1 MAAVDIYIPIIL
13 LFVLFLLNIPI
24 AFSLIASS
32 MFYFLFIN
40 DSIPVS
46 LVMQRFISTVSSFPL
61 LAIPFFIMVGSIM
74 NYAGISR
81 NLLAFADSLIG
92 HKVGGL
98 AHVNVLLSTLMGG
111 ISGSANADAAM
122 QSKIL
127 APEMTKRG
135 YDLPFTAAVTAASSS
150 ISPVIPP
157 GINLIIFALL
167 ANVSVHS
174 MFIAGYVPAFMMAA
188 ALMITIAFISKKR
201 KYKPSREHP
210 ASGKERLGYF
220 GKAIPALLIPFGII
234 LGMRFG
240 LFTPTEAGAIA
251 VLLCTIIGFA
261 IYRELKIHHFAAI
274 LRETIQGTSSV
285 MFIIIGA
292 MVFGYYM
299 TLEQIPQDV
308 ASMLISLTDDKAVL
322 LLIIN
327 ILLIVV
333 GMFIEGGAAMIIL
346 TPLLLPAVLN
356 LGVNPVHF
364 GIIIIVNIMIGGVT
378 PPFGSMMFTVCSILR
393 VRMVDFVREVA
404 PLLAALLTVLMILT
418 YWEGLVMFLP
428 NLF

>member
-1 MAAVDIYIPIIL
+1 MV
-13 LFVLFLLNIPI
+13 
-24 AFSLIASS
+24 
-32 MFYFLFIN
+32 YFLFIN

-46 LVMQRFISTVSSFPL
+46 LVMQRFISSAESFPL
-61 LAIPFFIMVGSIM
+61 LAIPFFIMVGSVM

-81 NLLAFADSLIG
+81 SLLAFADSLIG
-92 HKVGGL
+92 HKTGGL

-157 GINLIIFALL
+157 GINLIIYALL
-167 ANVSVHS
+167 ANVSVHQ
-174 MFIAGYVPAFMMAA
+174 MFIAGYVPAFMMALS
-188 ALMITIAFISKKR
+188 LMVTIAFIAKR
-201 KYKPSREHP
+201 RNYKPSRSEP
-210 ASGKERLGYF
+210 ASGKERFRYLAQ
-220 GKAIPALLIPFGII
+220 AIPALFIPFGII

-251 VLLCTIIGFA
+251 VLLCSIIGFF
-261 IYRELKIHHFAAI
+261 IYRELKPYHFKFI
-274 LRETIQGTSSV
+274 LRETVQGTGSV

-299 TLEQIPQDV
+299 TLEQIPQSV
-308 ASMLISLTDDKAVL
+308 ASALIQLTDNKLVL
-322 LLIIN
+322 LLLIN
-327 ILLIVV
+327 VLLLVV

-364 GIIIIVNIMIGGVT
+364 GIIVIVNIMIGGVT
-378 PPFGSMMFTVCSILR
+378 PPFGSMMFTVCSILK
-393 VRMVDFVREVA
+393 VKMVDFVREVL
-404 PLLAALLTVLMILT
+404 PLLLALLTVLMILT
-418 YWEGLVMFLP
+418 YSESLVMFLP
-428 NLF
+428 NLL

>member
-1 MAAVDIYIPIIL
+1 MESYLPILI

-24 AFSLIASS
+24 AFSLIASA
-32 MFYFLFIN
+32 MVYFLFIN

-46 LVMQRFISTVSSFPL
+46 LVMQRFISSTESFPL
-61 LAIPFFIMVGSIM
+61 LAIPFFIMVGSVM
-74 NYAGISR
+74 NYAGISKS
-81 NLLAFADSLIG
+81 LLAFADSMIG
-92 HKVGGL
+92 HKTGGL
-98 AHVNVLLSTLMGG
+98 AQVNVALSTLMGG

-167 ANVSVHS
+167 ANVSVHQ
-174 MFIAGYVPAFMMAA
+174 MFIAGYVPAFLMALS
-188 ALMITIAFISKKR
+188 LMVTIAFIARKR
-201 KYKPSREHP
+201 RYKPSRSEP
-210 ASGKERLGYF
+210 APAKERFHYF
-220 GKAIPALLIPFGII
+220 LKAIPALLIPFGII

-251 VLLCTIIGFA
+251 VLLCAIIGIFV
-261 IYRELKIHHFAAI
+261 YRQLGLRHIPLI
-274 LRETIQGTSSV
+274 MRETVQGTSSV

-299 TLEQIPQDV
+299 TLEQIPHNV
-308 ASMLISLTDDKAVL
+308 ASALIELTDNKLLLLLLINVL
-322 LLIIN
+322 LL
-327 ILLIVV
+327 VV

-364 GIIIIVNIMIGGVT
+364 GIIVIVNIMIGGVT
-378 PPFGSMMFTVCSILR
+378 PPFGSMMFTVCSILK
-393 VRMVDFVREVA
+393 VRMVDFVKEVV
-404 PLLAALLTVLMILT
+404 PLLLALLSVLMLLT
-418 YWEGLVMFLP
+418 FSESLVMFLP
-428 NLF
+428 NLL

>member
-1 MAAVDIYIPIIL
+1 
-13 LFVLFLLNIPI
+13 
-24 AFSLIASS
+24 
-32 MFYFLFIN
+32 
-40 DSIPVS
+40 
-46 LVMQRFISTVSSFPL
+46 
-61 LAIPFFIMVGSIM
+61 MVGSIM

-81 NLLAFADSLIG
+81 SLLAFADSLIG
-92 HKVGGL
+92 HKIGGL

-135 YDLPFTAAVTAASSS
+135 YHLPFTAAVTAASSA

-174 MFIAGYVPAFMMAA
+174 MFIAGYVPALLMASS
-188 ALMITIAFISKKR
+188 LMFTIAIISRKR
-201 KYKPSREHP
+201 GYKPSRSVAAP
-210 ASGKERLGYF
+210 AKERFHYF
-220 GKAIPALLIPFGII
+220 GRAIPALLIPFGII

-251 VLLCTIIGFA
+251 VLLCVFIGGL
-261 IYRELKIHHFAAI
+261 IYRELKFKHVAI
-274 LRETIQGTSSV
+274 ILKETIQGTSAV

-299 TLEQIPQDV
+299 TLEQIPHQV
-308 ASMLISLTDDKAVL
+308 ASALIDLTDNKLVL

-327 ILLIVV
+327 ALLLVV

-364 GIIIIVNIMIGGVT
+364 GVIIIVNIMIGGVT
-378 PPFGSMMFTVCSILR
+378 PPFGSMMFTVCSILK

-404 PLLAALLTVLMILT
+404 PLLLALLSVLMLLT
-418 YWEGLVMFLP
+418 FSEDLVMFLP
-428 NLF
+428 NLL

>member
-1 MAAVDIYIPIIL
+1 MESYLPILI

-24 AFSLIASS
+24 AFSLIASA
-32 MFYFLFIN
+32 MVYFLFIN

-46 LVMQRFISTVSSFPL
+46 LVMQRFISSAESFPL
-61 LAIPFFIMVGSIM
+61 LAIPFFIMVGSVM
-74 NYAGISR
+74 NYAGISKS
-81 NLLAFADSLIG
+81 LLAFADSMIG
-92 HKVGGL
+92 HKTGGL
-98 AHVNVLLSTLMGG
+98 AQVNVALSTLMGG

-167 ANVSVHS
+167 ANVSVHQ
-174 MFIAGYVPAFMMAA
+174 MFIAGYVPAFLMALS
-188 ALMITIAFISKKR
+188 LMVTIAFIARKR
-201 KYKPSREHP
+201 RYKPSRSEP
-210 ASGKERLGYF
+210 ACAKERFHYF
-220 GKAIPALLIPFGII
+220 LKAIPALLIPFGII

-251 VLLCTIIGFA
+251 VLLCAIIGIFV
-261 IYRELKIHHFAAI
+261 YRQLGLRHIPLI
-274 LRETIQGTSSV
+274 MRETVQGTSSV

-299 TLEQIPQDV
+299 TLEQIPHNV
-308 ASMLISLTDDKAVL
+308 ASALIELTDNKLVL
-322 LLIIN
+322 LLLIN
-327 ILLIVV
+327 VLLLVV

-364 GIIIIVNIMIGGVT
+364 GIIVIVNIMIGGVT
-378 PPFGSMMFTVCSILR
+378 PPFGSMMFTVCSILK

-404 PLLAALLTVLMILT
+404 PLLLALLTVLMLLT
-418 YWEGLVMFLP
+418 FSESLVMFLP
-428 NLF
+428 NLL

>member
-1 MAAVDIYIPIIL
+1 MDIYLPIIL

-32 MFYFLFIN
+32 LVYFLFIN
-40 DSIPVS
+40 TSIPVS
-46 LVMQRFISTVSSFPL
+46 LVMQRFISSASSFPL
-61 LAIPFFIMVGSIM
+61 LAIPFFIMVGSVM

-81 NLLAFADSLIG
+81 SLLAFADSLIG

-150 ISPVIPP
+150 IAPVIPP

-174 MFIAGYVPAFMMAA
+174 MFIAGYVPALMMAGS
-188 ALMITIAFISKKR
+188 LIFTIAIISKKR
-201 KYKPSREHP
+201 NYKPSRSQP
-210 ASGKERLGYF
+210 ASAKERF
-220 GKAIPALLIPFGII
+220 SFFSKAVPALLIPFGII

-251 VLLCTIIGFA
+251 VLLCVIIGAA
-261 IYRELKIHHFAAI
+261 IYRELKPKHIPVI
-274 LRETIQGTSSV
+274 LKETIQGTSSV

-299 TLEQIPQDV
+299 TLEQIPQNV
-308 ASMLISLTDDKAVL
+308 ASALIQLTDNKLILL
-322 LLIIN
+322 LLIN
-327 ILLIVV
+327 LLLLVV

-364 GIIIIVNIMIGGVT
+364 GIIVIVNIMIGGVT
-378 PPFGSMMFTVCSILR
+378 PPFGSMMFTVCSILKVR
-393 VRMVDFVREVA
+393 VVDFVREIT
-404 PLLAALLTVLMILT
+404 PLLIALLTVLMILT
-418 YWEGLVMFLP
+418 YSESLVMFLP
-428 NLF
+428 NLL

>member
-1 MAAVDIYIPIIL
+1 
-13 LFVLFLLNIPI
+13 
-24 AFSLIASS
+24 
-32 MFYFLFIN
+32 
-40 DSIPVS
+40 
-46 LVMQRFISTVSSFPL
+46 
-61 LAIPFFIMVGSIM
+61 M

-81 NLLAFADSLIG
+81 SLLSFADSLIG
-92 HKVGGL
+92 HKIGGL

-135 YDLPFTAAVTAASSS
+135 YSVAFTAAITAASSS

-174 MFIAGYVPAFMMAA
+174 MFIAGYVPAMLMAA
-188 ALMITIAFISKKR
+188 SLMFTIAIIARKR
-201 KYKPSREHP
+201 NYKPSRSEAAP
-210 ASGKERLGYF
+210 AKERFQYF
-220 GKAIPALLIPFGII
+220 ARAIPALLIPFGII

-251 VLLCTIIGFA
+251 VLLCAIIGGL
-261 IYRELKIHHFAAI
+261 IYRELKVIHVPII
-274 LRETIQGTSSV
+274 LKETIQGTSSV

-292 MVFGYYM
+292 MIFGYYM
-299 TLEQIPQDV
+299 TLEQIPQNV
-308 ASMLISLTDDKAVL
+308 ASALVLLTDNKLVL

-327 ILLIVV
+327 ALLLIV

-364 GIIIIVNIMIGGVT
+364 GIIVIVNIMIGGVT
-378 PPFGSMMFTVCSILR
+378 PPFGSMMFTVCSILK
-393 VRMVDFVREVA
+393 VPLVDFVREVA
-404 PLLAALLTVLMILT
+404 PLLLALITVLMILT
-418 YWEGLVMFLP
+418 FSESLVMFLP
-428 NLF
+428 NLL

>member
-1 MAAVDIYIPIIL
+1 MDIYLPIIM
-13 LFVLFLLNIPI
+13 LFILFLLNIPI
-24 AFSLIASS
+24 AFSLIASA
-32 MFYFLFIN
+32 MTYFLFFN
-40 DSIPVS
+40 TSIPVS
-46 LVMQRFISTVSSFPL
+46 LVMQRFISSASSFPL

-81 NLLAFADSLIG
+81 SLLAFADSLIG
-92 HKVGGL
+92 HKTGGL

-174 MFIAGYVPAFMMAA
+174 MFIAGYVPAILMAA
-188 ALMITIAFISKKR
+188 SLMITISFIAKKR
-201 KYKPSREHP
+201 DYKPSRTEA
-210 ASGKERLGYF
+210 ASSKERFHYF
-220 GKAIPALLIPFGII
+220 AKAIPALLIPFGII

-251 VLLCTIIGFA
+251 VLLCIMIGAF
-261 IYRELKIHHFAAI
+261 IYKELKLSHVSQI
-274 LRETIQGTSSV
+274 LKETIQGTSSV

-299 TLEQIPQDV
+299 TLEQIPQNV
-308 ASMLISLTDDKAVL
+308 ASALIQLTDNKLMLLMIINL
-322 LLIIN
+322 LL
-327 ILLIVV
+327 LVV

-356 LGVNPVHF
+356 LGVDPVHF
-364 GIIIIVNIMIGGVT
+364 GVIVIVNIMIGGVT
-378 PPFGSMMFTVCSILR
+378 PPFGSMMFTVCSILNVR
-393 VRMVDFVREVA
+393 VVDFVKEVA
-404 PLLAALLTVLMILT
+404 PLLLALLTVLMILT
-418 YWEGLVMFLP
+418 YSEGLVMFLP
-428 NLF
+428 RLLQL

>member
-1 MAAVDIYIPIIL
+1 MESYLPIFIL
-13 LFVLFLLNIPI
+13 FALFLLNIPI
-24 AFSLIASS
+24 AFSLISS
-32 MFYFLFIN
+32 AMVYFLFIN
-40 DSIPVS
+40 NSIPVT
-46 LVMQRFISTVSSFPL
+46 LVMQRFISSAESFPL
-61 LAIPFFIMVGSIM
+61 LAIPFFIMVGSVM
-74 NYAGISR
+74 NYAGISKS
-81 NLLAFADSLIG
+81 LLAFADSMIG
-92 HKVGGL
+92 HKTGGL
-98 AHVNVLLSTLMGG
+98 AQVNVALSTLMGG

-167 ANVSVHS
+167 ANVSVHQ
-174 MFIAGYVPAFMMAA
+174 MFIAGYVPAFLMALS
-188 ALMITIAFISKKR
+188 LMITIWFISRKR
-201 KYKPSREHP
+201 NYKPSRSKP
-210 ASGKERLGYF
+210 ATAKERLHYF
-220 GKAIPALLIPFGII
+220 FKAVPALLIPFGII

-251 VLLCTIIGFA
+251 VLLCVIIGAF
-261 IYRELKIHHFAAI
+261 IYRELSFKHIPQI
-274 LRETIQGTSSV
+274 MRETVQGTSSV

-299 TLEQIPQDV
+299 TLEQIPHNV
-308 ASMLISLTDDKAVL
+308 ASALIELTDNKLVL
-322 LLIIN
+322 LLLIN
-327 ILLIVV
+327 VLLLVV

-364 GIIIIVNIMIGGVT
+364 GIIVIVNIMIGGVT
-378 PPFGSMMFTVCSILR
+378 PPFGSMMFTVCSILK
-393 VRMVDFVREVA
+393 VRMVDFVKEVA
-404 PLLAALLTVLMILT
+404 PLLLALLAVLMLLT
-418 YWEGLVMFLP
+418 FSESVVMFLP
-428 NLF
+428 NLL

>member
-1 MAAVDIYIPIIL
+1 VESYIPIII
-13 LFVLFLLNIPI
+13 LFVLFLLNVPI
-24 AFSLIASS
+24 AFSLISS
-32 MFYFLFIN
+32 AMVYFLFIN

-46 LVMQRFISTVSSFPL
+46 LVMQRFISSAESFPL
-61 LAIPFFIMVGSIM
+61 LAIPFFIMVGSVM

-81 NLLAFADSLIG
+81 SLLAFADSLIG
-92 HKVGGL
+92 HKTGGL

-157 GINLIIFALL
+157 GINLIIYALL
-167 ANVSVHS
+167 ANVSVHQ
-174 MFIAGYVPAFMMAA
+174 MFIAGYVPAFMMALS
-188 ALMITIAFISKKR
+188 LMVTIAFIAKR
-201 KYKPSREHP
+201 RNYKPSRSEP
-210 ASGKERLGYF
+210 ASGKERFRYLAQ
-220 GKAIPALLIPFGII
+220 AIPALFIPFGII

-251 VLLCTIIGFA
+251 VLLCSIIGFF
-261 IYRELKIHHFAAI
+261 IYRELKPYHFKFI
-274 LRETIQGTSSV
+274 LRETVQGTGSV

-299 TLEQIPQDV
+299 TLEQIPQSV
-308 ASMLISLTDDKAVL
+308 ASALIQLTDNKLVL
-322 LLIIN
+322 LLLIN
-327 ILLIVV
+327 VLLLVV

-364 GIIIIVNIMIGGVT
+364 GIIVIVNIMIGGVT
-378 PPFGSMMFTVCSILR
+378 PPFGSMMFTVCSILK
-393 VRMVDFVREVA
+393 VKMVDFVREVL
-404 PLLAALLTVLMILT
+404 PLLLALLTVLMILT
-418 YWEGLVMFLP
+418 YSESLVMFLP
-428 NLF
+428 NLL

>member
-1 MAAVDIYIPIIL
+1 
-13 LFVLFLLNIPI
+13 
-24 AFSLIASS
+24 
-32 MFYFLFIN
+32 
-40 DSIPVS
+40 
-46 LVMQRFISTVSSFPL
+46 
-61 LAIPFFIMVGSIM
+61 M

-81 NLLAFADSLIG
+81 SLLAFADSLIG
-92 HKVGGL
+92 HRVGGL

-174 MFIAGYVPAFMMAA
+174 MFIAGYVPAFLMASS
-188 ALMITIAFISKKR
+188 LIVTIAIISR
-201 KYKPSREHP
+201 RRGYKPSRDKP
-210 ASGKERLGYF
+210 APARERLHYF
-220 GKAIPALLIPFGII
+220 AKAIPALLIPFGII

-251 VLLCTIIGFA
+251 VLLCAIIGGL
-261 IYRELKIHHFAAI
+261 IYRELKPKHIPII
-274 LRETIQGTSSV
+274 LKETIQGMSSV

-292 MVFGYYM
+292 MIFGYYM
-299 TLEQIPQDV
+299 TLEQIPQNV
-308 ASMLISLTDDKAVL
+308 ASALIQLTDNKLML

-327 ILLIVV
+327 VLLLVV

-364 GIIIIVNIMIGGVT
+364 GIIVIVNIMIGGVT
-378 PPFGSMMFTVCSILR
+378 PPFGSMMFTVCSILK

-404 PLLAALLTVLMILT
+404 PLLLALLAVLMILT
-418 YWEGLVMFLP
+418 YSEGLVMFLP
-428 NLF
+428 NLL

>member
-1 MAAVDIYIPIIL
+1 MESYLPIVI
-13 LFVLFLLNIPI
+13 LFVLFLMNIPI
-24 AFSLIASS
+24 AFSLIASA
-32 MFYFLFIN
+32 MVYFLFLN
-40 DSIPVS
+40 NSIPVT
-46 LVMQRFISTVSSFPL
+46 LVMQRFISSAESFPL
-61 LAIPFFIMVGSIM
+61 LAIPFFIMVGSVM

-81 NLLAFADSLIG
+81 SLLAFADAMIG
-92 HKVGGL
+92 HRTGGL
-98 AHVNVLLSTLMGG
+98 AQVNVALSTLMGG

-167 ANVSVHS
+167 ANVSVHQ
-174 MFIAGYVPAFMMAA
+174 MFIAGYVPAFLMAIS
-188 ALMITIAFISKKR
+188 LMVTIAFIARKR
-201 KYKPSREHP
+201 HYKPSRSE
-210 ASGKERLGYF
+210 AATAKERWQYF
-220 GKAIPALLIPFGII
+220 LAAIPALLIPFGII

-251 VLLCTIIGFA
+251 VLLCTLIGVF
-261 IYRELKIHHFAAI
+261 IYRQLGIRHLPLI
-274 LRETIQGTSSV
+274 LRETVQGTSSV

-299 TLEQIPQDV
+299 TLEQIPHNV
-308 ASMLISLTDDKAVL
+308 AAALIELTDNKYVL
-322 LLIIN
+322 LLLIN
-327 ILLIVV
+327 MLLLVV

-364 GIIIIVNIMIGGVT
+364 GIIVIVNIMIGGVT
-378 PPFGSMMFTVCSILR
+378 PPFGSMMFTVCAILK
-393 VRMVDFVREVA
+393 VKMVDFVREVL
-404 PLLAALLTVLMILT
+404 PLLLALFSVLMLLTFS
-418 YWEGLVMFLP
+418 ESLVMLLP
-428 NLF
+428 NML

>member
-1 MAAVDIYIPIIL
+1 MESYLPILI

-24 AFSLIASS
+24 AFSLIASA
-32 MFYFLFIN
+32 MVYFLFIN

-46 LVMQRFISTVSSFPL
+46 LVMQRFISSTESFPL
-61 LAIPFFIMVGSIM
+61 LAIPFFIMVGSVM
-74 NYAGISR
+74 NYAGISKS
-81 NLLAFADSLIG
+81 LLAFADSMIG
-92 HKVGGL
+92 HKTGGL
-98 AHVNVLLSTLMGG
+98 AQVNVALSTLMGG

-167 ANVSVHS
+167 ANVSVHQ
-174 MFIAGYVPAFMMAA
+174 MFIAGYVPAFLMALS
-188 ALMITIAFISKKR
+188 LMVTIAFIARKR
-201 KYKPSREHP
+201 RYKPSRSEP
-210 ASGKERLGYF
+210 AFAKERFHYF
-220 GKAIPALLIPFGII
+220 LKAIPALLIPFGII

-251 VLLCTIIGFA
+251 VLLCAIIGVFV
-261 IYRELKIHHFAAI
+261 YRQLGLRHIPLI
-274 LRETIQGTSSV
+274 MRETVQGTSSV

-299 TLEQIPQDV
+299 TLEQIPHNV
-308 ASMLISLTDDKAVL
+308 ASALIELTDNKLLLLLLINVL
-322 LLIIN
+322 LL
-327 ILLIVV
+327 VV

-364 GIIIIVNIMIGGVT
+364 GIIVIVNIMIGGVT
-378 PPFGSMMFTVCSILR
+378 PPFGSMMFTVCSILK
-393 VRMVDFVREVA
+393 VRMVDFVKEVV
-404 PLLAALLTVLMILT
+404 PLLLALLSVLMLLT
-418 YWEGLVMFLP
+418 FSESLVMFLP
-428 NLF
+428 NLL

>member
-1 MAAVDIYIPIIL
+1 MDIYLPIIM
-13 LFVLFLLNIPI
+13 LFVLFLLNVPI

-32 MFYFLFIN
+32 LVYFIFIN
-40 DSIPVS
+40 TSIPVS
-46 LVMQRFISTVSSFPL
+46 LVMQRFISSASSFPL

-81 NLLAFADSLIG
+81 SLLSFADSLIG
-92 HKVGGL
+92 HKIGGL

-135 YDLPFTAAVTAASSS
+135 YSVAFTAAITAASSS

-174 MFIAGYVPAFMMAA
+174 MFIAGYVPAMLMAA
-188 ALMITIAFISKKR
+188 SLMFTIAIIARKR
-201 KYKPSREHP
+201 NYKPSRSEAAP
-210 ASGKERLGYF
+210 AKERFQYF
-220 GKAIPALLIPFGII
+220 ARAIPALLIPFGII

-251 VLLCTIIGFA
+251 VLLCAIIGGL
-261 IYRELKIHHFAAI
+261 IYRELKVIHVPII
-274 LRETIQGTSSV
+274 LKETIQGTSSV

-292 MVFGYYM
+292 MIFGYYM
-299 TLEQIPQDV
+299 TLEQIPQNV
-308 ASMLISLTDDKAVL
+308 ASALVLLTDNKLVL

-327 ILLIVV
+327 ALLLIV

-364 GIIIIVNIMIGGVT
+364 GIIVIVNIMIGGVT
-378 PPFGSMMFTVCSILR
+378 PPFGSMMFTVCSILK
-393 VRMVDFVREVA
+393 VPLVDFVREVA
-404 PLLAALLTVLMILT
+404 PLLLALITVLMILT
-418 YWEGLVMFLP
+418 FSESLVMFLP
-428 NLF
+428 NLL

>member
-1 MAAVDIYIPIIL
+1 VEIYIPIIL
-13 LFVLFLLNIPI
+13 LFVLFLVNVPI

-32 MFYFLFIN
+32 LVYFLFIN
-40 DSIPVS
+40 NSIPVS
-46 LVMQRFISTVSSFPL
+46 LVMQRFISSASSFPL

-81 NLLAFADSLIG
+81 SLLSFADSIIG
-92 HKVGGL
+92 HKIGGL

-135 YDLPFTAAVTAASSS
+135 YDLPFTAAVTASSS
-150 ISPVIPP
+150 TISPIIPP

-174 MFIAGYVPAFMMAA
+174 MFIAGYVPALLMAV
-188 ALMITIAFISKKR
+188 ALMITISFISKKR
-201 KYKPSREHP
+201 GYKPSRSEP
-210 ASGKERLGYF
+210 APAKERVHF
-220 GKAIPALLIPFGII
+220 FVKAIPALFIPFGII

-251 VLLCTIIGFA
+251 VLLCTIIGAF
-261 IYRELKIHHFAAI
+261 IYRELKLKHAAII
-274 LRETIQGTSSV
+274 LRETIQGTSAV

-299 TLEQIPQDV
+299 TLEQIPHQV
-308 ASMLISLTDDKAVL
+308 AAALIDLTDNKLALL
-322 LLIIN
+322 LLIN
-327 ILLIVV
+327 LLLLVV

-356 LGVNPVHF
+356 LGINPVHF
-364 GIIIIVNIMIGGVT
+364 GVIVIVNIMIGGVT
-378 PPFGSMMFTVCSILR
+378 PPFGSMMFTVCSILK

-404 PLLAALLTVLMILT
+404 PLLGALLAVLMLLT
-418 YWEGLVMFLP
+418 YSEGLVMFLP
-428 NLF
+428 NLLK

>member
-1 MAAVDIYIPIIL
+1 MESYLPILI

-24 AFSLIASS
+24 AFSLIASA
-32 MFYFLFIN
+32 MVYFLFIN

-46 LVMQRFISTVSSFPL
+46 LVMQRFISSTESFPL
-61 LAIPFFIMVGSIM
+61 LAIPFFIMVGSVM
-74 NYAGISR
+74 NYAGISKS
-81 NLLAFADSLIG
+81 LLAFADSMIG
-92 HKVGGL
+92 HKTGGL
-98 AHVNVLLSTLMGG
+98 AQVNVALSTLMGG

-167 ANVSVHS
+167 ANVSVHQ
-174 MFIAGYVPAFMMAA
+174 MFIAGYVPAFLMALS
-188 ALMITIAFISKKR
+188 LMVTIAFIAHKR
-201 KYKPSREHP
+201 RYKPSRSEP
-210 ASGKERLGYF
+210 ASAKERFHYF
-220 GKAIPALLIPFGII
+220 LKAIPALLIPFGII

-251 VLLCTIIGFA
+251 VLLCAIIGIFV
-261 IYRELKIHHFAAI
+261 YRQLGLRHIPLI
-274 LRETIQGTSSV
+274 MRETVQGTSSV

-299 TLEQIPQDV
+299 TLEQIPHNV
-308 ASMLISLTDDKAVL
+308 ASALIELTDNKLVL
-322 LLIIN
+322 LLLIN
-327 ILLIVV
+327 VLLLVV

-364 GIIIIVNIMIGGVT
+364 GIIVIVNIMIGGVT
-378 PPFGSMMFTVCSILR
+378 PPFGSMMFTVCSILK
-393 VRMVDFVREVA
+393 VRMVDFVKEVA
-404 PLLAALLTVLMILT
+404 PLLLALLTVLMLLT
-418 YWEGLVMFLP
+418 FSESLVMFLP
-428 NLF
+428 NLL

>member
-1 MAAVDIYIPIIL
+1 MESYLPIFI
-13 LFVLFLLNIPI
+13 LFVFFLLNIPI

-32 MFYFLFIN
+32 MVYFLFIN
-40 DSIPVS
+40 ESIPVT
-46 LVMQRFISTVSSFPL
+46 LVMQRFISSAESFPL
-61 LAIPFFIMVGSIM
+61 LAIPFFIMVGSVM

-81 NLLAFADSLIG
+81 SLLAFADSMIG
-92 HKVGGL
+92 HKTGGL
-98 AHVNVLLSTLMGG
+98 AQVNVALSTLMGG

-167 ANVSVHS
+167 ANVSVHQ
-174 MFIAGYVPAFMMAA
+174 MFIAGYVPALLMAA
-188 ALMITIAFISKKR
+188 SLMVTIAFIARKR
-201 KYKPSREHP
+201 NYKPSRSKP
-210 ASGKERLGYF
+210 ASAKERIHYF
-220 GKAIPALLIPFGII
+220 FKAIPALLIPFGII

-251 VLLCTIIGFA
+251 VLLCIIIGAFV
-261 IYRELKIHHFAAI
+261 YRELGFKHVPMI
-274 LRETIQGTSSV
+274 LRETVQGTSSV

-299 TLEQIPQDV
+299 TLEQIPHNV
-308 ASMLISLTDDKAVL
+308 AAALIELTDNKLVLLVLINVL
-322 LLIIN
+322 LL
-327 ILLIVV
+327 VV

-364 GIIIIVNIMIGGVT
+364 GIIVIVNIMIGGVT
-378 PPFGSMMFTVCSILR
+378 PPFGSMMFTVCSILK
-393 VRMVDFVREVA
+393 VRMVDFVKEVT
-404 PLLAALLTVLMILT
+404 PLLLALLAVLMLLT
-418 YWEGLVMFLP
+418 FSESLVMFLP
-428 NLF
+428 NLL

>member
-1 MAAVDIYIPIIL
+1 MESYLPILI

-24 AFSLIASS
+24 AFSLIASA
-32 MFYFLFIN
+32 MVYFLFIN

-46 LVMQRFISTVSSFPL
+46 LVMQRFISSAESFPL
-61 LAIPFFIMVGSIM
+61 LAIPFFIMVGSVM
-74 NYAGISR
+74 NYAGISKS
-81 NLLAFADSLIG
+81 LLAFADSMIG
-92 HKVGGL
+92 HKTGGL
-98 AHVNVLLSTLMGG
+98 AQVNVALSTLMGG

-167 ANVSVHS
+167 ANVSVHQ
-174 MFIAGYVPAFMMAA
+174 MFIAGYVPAFLMALS
-188 ALMITIAFISKKR
+188 LMVTIAFIARKR
-201 KYKPSREHP
+201 RYKPSRSES
-210 ASGKERLGYF
+210 ASAKERFHYF
-220 GKAIPALLIPFGII
+220 LKAIPAMLIPFGII

-251 VLLCTIIGFA
+251 VLLCAIIGIFV
-261 IYRELKIHHFAAI
+261 YRQLGLKHIPLI
-274 LRETIQGTSSV
+274 MRETVQGTSSV

-299 TLEQIPQDV
+299 TLDQIPHNV
-308 ASMLISLTDDKAVL
+308 ASALIELTDNKLVL
-322 LLIIN
+322 LLLIN
-327 ILLIVV
+327 VLLLVV

-364 GIIIIVNIMIGGVT
+364 GIIVIVNIMIGGVT
-378 PPFGSMMFTVCSILR
+378 PPFGSMMFTVCSILK

-404 PLLAALLTVLMILT
+404 PLLLALLTVLMLLT
-418 YWEGLVMFLP
+418 FSESLVMFLP
-428 NLF
+428 NLL

>member
-1 MAAVDIYIPIIL
+1 MESYLPILI

-24 AFSLIASS
+24 AFSLIASA
-32 MFYFLFIN
+32 MVYFLFIN

-46 LVMQRFISTVSSFPL
+46 LVMQRFISSAESFPL
-61 LAIPFFIMVGSIM
+61 LAIPFFIMVGSVM
-74 NYAGISR
+74 NYAGISKS
-81 NLLAFADSLIG
+81 LLAFADSMIG
-92 HKVGGL
+92 HKTGGL
-98 AHVNVLLSTLMGG
+98 AQVNVALSTLMGG

-167 ANVSVHS
+167 ANVSVHQ
-174 MFIAGYVPAFMMAA
+174 MFIAGYVPAFLMALS
-188 ALMITIAFISKKR
+188 LMVTIAFIARKR
-201 KYKPSREHP
+201 RYKPSRSEP
-210 ASGKERLGYF
+210 ASTKERFHYF
-220 GKAIPALLIPFGII
+220 LKAIPALLIPFGII

-251 VLLCTIIGFA
+251 VLLCAIIGIFV
-261 IYRELKIHHFAAI
+261 YRQLGFRHIPLI
-274 LRETIQGTSSV
+274 MRETVQGTSSV

-299 TLEQIPQDV
+299 TLEQIPHNV
-308 ASMLISLTDDKAVL
+308 ASALIELTDNKLVL
-322 LLIIN
+322 LLLIN
-327 ILLIVV
+327 VLLLVV

-364 GIIIIVNIMIGGVT
+364 GIIVIVNIMIGGVT
-378 PPFGSMMFTVCSILR
+378 PPFGSMMFTVCSILK

-404 PLLAALLTVLMILT
+404 PLLLALLTVLMLLT
-418 YWEGLVMFLP
+418 FSESLVMFLP
-428 NLF
+428 NLL